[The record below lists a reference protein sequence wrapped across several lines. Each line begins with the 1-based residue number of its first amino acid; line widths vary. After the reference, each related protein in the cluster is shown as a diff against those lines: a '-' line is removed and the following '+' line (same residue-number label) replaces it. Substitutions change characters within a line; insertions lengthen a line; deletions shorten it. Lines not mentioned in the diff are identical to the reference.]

1 MGGVISKGFI
11 AMFDGTF
18 QNGYPIDETTGLPD
32 THWHICD
39 GTNGTPDLR
48 DRFIV
53 GSGSSYNVGD
63 KGGEAKHTLTLQEAP
78 SHVHGF
84 EDNGRPLCFYG
95 GNNSGLDTSLGF
107 VMQKGQP
114 WNNSPKGSYDMV
126 SVGGN
131 QPHENRPP
139 YYALAFI
146 KKIR

>member
-1 MGGVISKGFI
+1 
-11 AMFDGTF
+11 MFDGIF

-78 SHVHGF
+78 SHVHNF
-84 EDNGRPLCFYG
+84 KDNGRPLCFYG
-95 GNNSGLDTSLGF
+95 GNNSSLDTSLGF

-114 WNNSPKGSYDMV
+114 WDNSAKGTYGMV

-146 KKIR
+146 RKIR